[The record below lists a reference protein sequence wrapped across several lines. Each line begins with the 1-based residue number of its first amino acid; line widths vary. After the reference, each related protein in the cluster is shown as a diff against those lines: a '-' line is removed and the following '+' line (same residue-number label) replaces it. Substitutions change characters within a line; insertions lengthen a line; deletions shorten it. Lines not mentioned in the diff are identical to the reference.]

1 MGRLSDFHVFDAR
14 FILTIWN
21 VNMRDLQLKGSN
33 ELRFILTIWNVN
45 NELSKPRS

>member
-21 VNMRDLQLKGSN
+21 VNIENGDKPVRRLDS
-33 ELRFILTIWNVN
+33 FILTIWNVN
-45 NELSKPRS
+45 IRYI